1 VCKSEILLFGLFF
14 GSLLFLSLDKVTPL
28 FVHDGTVFSRVEV
41 LGFFEVLDSVVKFYS
56 LESSTVPLGNDN
68 RDVVVL
74 AAVELFADLESTD
87 LERRLVVLFLSEDV
101 SSPGLAVSCSRK
113 VSESVGFRVDQFVKA
128 SLELRLVDV
137 VAIAVTVSKNNII
150 FLDIV
155 VRLFFGI
162 CGGIVALRAHLE
174 REVELTLALLLTVV
188 EFSYTVFNTEERVA
202 RVTNIG
208 C

>member
-1 VCKSEILLFGLFF
+1 
-14 GSLLFLSLDKVTPL
+14 
-28 FVHDGTVFSRVEV
+28 
-41 LGFFEVLDSVVKFYS
+41 
-56 LESSTVPLGNDN
+56 
-68 RDVVVL
+68 
-74 AAVELFADLESTD
+74 
-87 LERRLVVLFLSEDV
+87 
-101 SSPGLAVSCSRK
+101 
-113 VSESVGFRVDQFVKA
+113 
-128 SLELRLVDV
+128 VDV

-155 VRLFFGI
+155 VRLFFGNLLR
-162 CGGIVALRAHLE
+162 IVAHRAHLE